1 MKENDVA
8 SSPGPIKSMPARI
21 FLGTVTVALFIW
33 LFFLLAGRFDWIRGW
48 AYIGLFTCGQSLSSL
63 YIWRRDP
70 EVMRRRGKIGEGTKT
85 WDKVVLGL
93 FGTAYLAVI
102 VIAALDERYTWS
114 TMSEWF
120 WPLGA
125 ALYAFCVFI
134 LTWSIS
140 VNTHFEKT
148 VRIQHDRE
156 HQVIDSGPYRIVR
169 HPGYLGTIFGFALDA
184 PLLLGSWWAFI
195 PAAIAVASL
204 VLRTALEDRTLRK
217 ELDGYEAYTQ
227 TVRYRLVPGVW

>member
-1 MKENDVA
+1 MA
-8 SSPGPIKSMPARI
+8 SSPRSIESLPARI
-21 FLGTVTVALFIW
+21 FMGTVTVALFIW

-48 AYIGLFTCGQSLSSL
+48 AYIALLTCSQSLSSL

-70 EVMRRRGKIGEGTKT
+70 EVLRRRGKIGQGTKT
-85 WDKVVLGL
+85 WDKIVLGL
-93 FGTAYLAVI
+93 FGTAYLTVI
-102 VIAALDERYTWS
+102 IVAGLDERYTWS
-114 TMSEWF
+114 TMSGWL

-125 ALYAFCVFI
+125 ALYMFCVFI
-134 LTWSIS
+134 LTWSMS

-156 HQVIDSGPYRIVR
+156 HRVIDSGPYRIVR
-169 HPGYLGTIFGFALDA
+169 HPGYLGTIFGFALAA
-184 PLLLGSWWAFI
+184 PLLLGSWWAFV
-195 PAAIAVASL
+195 PAVIAIASL

-227 TVRYRLVPGVW
+227 NVRYRLLPGLW

>member
-1 MKENDVA
+1 MA
-8 SSPGPIKSMPARI
+8 GSPGSIKSVPARI
-21 FLGTVTVALFIW
+21 FIGGATVALFVW
-33 LFFLLAGRFDWIRGW
+33 LFFRIPGRIDWLRGW
-48 AYIGLFTCGQSLSSL
+48 AYLGLLTFGQGLSSL
-63 YIWRRDP
+63 YVWRKDP
-70 EVMRRRGKIGEGTKT
+70 EVLRRRGKIGQGTRT

-93 FGTAYLAVI
+93 FGTAYIAVI
-102 VIAALDERYTWS
+102 IVAGLDERYAWS
-114 TMSEWF
+114 TMSGWL

-125 ALYAFCVFI
+125 ALYVFCVFI
-134 LTWSIS
+134 LTWSMS

-156 HQVIDSGPYRIVR
+156 HRVIDSGPYRIVR
-169 HPGYLGTIFGFALDA
+169 HPGYLGTIFGFALAA

-204 VLRTALEDRTLRK
+204 VLRTALEDRTLKK

-227 TVRYRLVPGVW
+227 NVRYRLLPGLW